1 MKRYLLFFLLC
12 FTAGRGKDCT
22 ALAFTTLS
30 ELSQQPITYK
40 VWAADL
46 GTDKGVSPD
55 LKKTVEVWNQHFM
68 LSPLVCVYSK
78 LTLVPATERE
88 LLYNIPYLWV
98 GTIPAEMQFDPN
110 EIGVHCALV
119 IFRIDHIDII
129 HNLSPDGY
137 YFVERL
143 SYNDFF
149 PRTTAVYEV
158 VPLIPIVWKELPRN
172 LFR

>member
-1 MKRYLLFFLLC
+1 MKSLLLFLC
-12 FTAGRGKDCT
+12 LASFSFAGDCT
-22 ALAFTTLS
+22 ALTFTTLS
-30 ELSQQPITYK
+30 ELVQHPVSYRA
-40 VWAADL
+40 WADDL
-46 GTDKGVSPD
+46 GTDKQSPS
-55 LKKTVEVWNQHFM
+55 LYTAIAVWNQHFM